1 MLDKHNRYL
10 SDENTGVE
18 MLYRNIDINT
28 TEFQNTDD
36 IAMYNKNA
44 EHFDIKTL
52 QILGEDDLDRINT
65 YIIPQHYKDLD
76 VEEYINGLV
85 KSKSGDS
92 DISVKAK
99 ARVEMELA
107 MYKERGLYP
116 ILQVLIYVVDTLR
129 KHNLVWGVGRGSSV
143 ASYLLHLIGVH
154 KVDSVKYNLD
164 IKEFLKR

>member
-1 MLDKHNRYL
+1 
-10 SDENTGVE
+10 
-18 MLYRNIDINT
+18 MLYRNKDIDT
-28 TEFQNTDD
+28 TEFTNTEDV
-36 IAMYNKNA
+36 AKYNQSA

-52 QILGEDDLDRINT
+52 QILGEDDFDRINT
-65 YIIPQHYKDLD
+65 YIIPQHYKELN
-76 VEEYINGLV
+76 VEEYIRGLV
-85 KSKSGDS
+85 PQSNGNNQ
-92 DISVKAK
+92 AT

-116 ILQVLIYVVDTLR
+116 ILQTLIYVVDTLR

>member
-18 MLYRNIDINT
+18 MLYRNKDINT
-28 TEFQNTDD
+28 TEFTNTSD
-36 IAMYNKNA
+36 IAKYNANA
-44 EHFDIKTL
+44 QHFDIKTL
-52 QILGEDDLDRINT
+52 QILGEEDFDRINT
-65 YIIPQHYKDLD
+65 YIIPQHYKELD
-76 VEEYINGLV
+76 VEEYIRGLV
-85 KSKSGDS
+85 EHGDS
-92 DISVKAK
+92 DQTG
-99 ARVEMELA
+99 RVEMELA
-107 MYKERGLYP
+107 LYKERGLYP